1 MEKQETIEH
10 NKTISESQIPLTEE
24 VENILPLE
32 EKELTNREKFD
43 LEQEE
48 QKLKSLTNLELI
60 VYIKKIGLNLRG
72 EKTIID
78 KKQLKK
84 EEKIKKYLGLD
95 YETTHTKF
103 ESIIF
108 VMENLSTRVFQES
121 SQQHVNLRIQTLQI
135 IEGNDNIEAL
145 MRRSIQ

>member
-1 MEKQETIEH
+1 MIEH

-60 VYIKKIGLNLRG
+60 IYIKKIGLNLRG
-72 EKTIID
+72 EKIIID
-78 KKQLKK
+78 KK
-84 EEKIKKYLGLD
+84 
-95 YETTHTKF
+95 
-103 ESIIF
+103 
-108 VMENLSTRVFQES
+108 
-121 SQQHVNLRIQTLQI
+121 
-135 IEGNDNIEAL
+135 
-145 MRRSIQ
+145 

>member
-1 MEKQETIEH
+1 MIEH

-60 VYIKKIGLNLRG
+60 IYIKKIGLNLRG

-78 KKQLKK
+78 KK
-84 EEKIKKYLGLD
+84 
-95 YETTHTKF
+95 
-103 ESIIF
+103 
-108 VMENLSTRVFQES
+108 
-121 SQQHVNLRIQTLQI
+121 
-135 IEGNDNIEAL
+135 
-145 MRRSIQ
+145 